1 MSFDIEDT
9 EQMISI
15 LERPEIAVVN
25 SEYANNRAP
34 LLPMHFIKLPVG
46 SIMPEGWLG
55 RYLELQ
61 KNGLTGHL
69 GEISAWLEK
78 ENNAWINKEGDHGWE
93 EVPYWLKGYCSL
105 AYTLND
111 EKMIKEASVWME
123 AVLNS
128 SREDGFFGPENKENG
143 KPELWAHMIMLR
155 CLQTYYEYTK
165 DERVI
170 SLMTRY
176 FKWQLSLPDELFL
189 DGYWENSRF

>member
-25 SEYANNRAP
+25 SEYVNNRAP

-78 ENNAWINKEGDHGWE
+78 ENNAWINKEGDHG
-93 EVPYWLKGYCSL
+93 
-105 AYTLND
+105 
-111 EKMIKEASVWME
+111 
-123 AVLNS
+123 
-128 SREDGFFGPENKENG
+128 
-143 KPELWAHMIMLR
+143 
-155 CLQTYYEYTK
+155 
-165 DERVI
+165 
-170 SLMTRY
+170 
-176 FKWQLSLPDELFL
+176 
-189 DGYWENSRF
+189 